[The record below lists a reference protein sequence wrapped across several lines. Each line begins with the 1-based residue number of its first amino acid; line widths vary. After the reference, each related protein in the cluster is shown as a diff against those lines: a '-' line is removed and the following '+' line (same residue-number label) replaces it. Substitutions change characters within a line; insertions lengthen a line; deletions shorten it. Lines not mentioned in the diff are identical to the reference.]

1 MHFLFDLMGYYDSLS
16 YISFDSNGQ
25 RAKVQGHN
33 TMKTKTYTVGLRK
46 PTLGSR
52 VLHLTIN
59 NRAWLKKAMS
69 KPIVY
74 KGAK

>member
-1 MHFLFDLMGYYDSLS
+1 
-16 YISFDSNGQ
+16 
-25 RAKVQGHN
+25 
-33 TMKTKTYTVGLRK
+33 MKTKTYTVGLRK